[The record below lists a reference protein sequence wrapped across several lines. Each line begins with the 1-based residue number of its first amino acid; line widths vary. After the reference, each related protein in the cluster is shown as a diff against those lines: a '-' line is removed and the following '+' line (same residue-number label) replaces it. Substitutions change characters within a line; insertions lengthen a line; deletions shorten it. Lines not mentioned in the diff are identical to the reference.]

1 MNRSLSVL
9 AVVLL
14 ACASWAAPAPVPFVT
29 GWGYPVN
36 PDSDCKIRRSNY
48 ALTIEMPGGDHDF
61 DPLRKRLNAPRL
73 LRDMEGDFEIQVRV
87 QMDCRLP
94 AQSTVTGHPSCVAAG
109 FLLIPPK
116 NYSLNQYS
124 PIYIRFEY
132 GVSREG
138 IGVDGYAALKTLD
151 RQQREATD
159 IWVGADGYIGQKTLI
174 CKAGRQMRDFWDILD
189 SKWLLPKKSDNV
201 HLRLERRDVRF
212 YFSISPDGEKWTELI
227 MRSGPPAKLKLG
239 LAAYSTSSEPS
250 KVRFDRLKLI
260 RLRKKEH

>member
-61 DPLRKRLNAPRL
+61 DPLRKRLNDPRL

-87 QMDCRLP
+87 QMVCRLP
-94 AQSTVTGHPSCVAAG
+94 AQSTVKGQPSCVAAG

-116 NYSLNQYS
+116 N
-124 PIYIRFEY
+124 
-132 GVSREG
+132 
-138 IGVDGYAALKTLD
+138 
-151 RQQREATD
+151 
-159 IWVGADGYIGQKTLI
+159 
-174 CKAGRQMRDFWDILD
+174 
-189 SKWLLPKKSDNV
+189 
-201 HLRLERRDVRF
+201 
-212 YFSISPDGEKWTELI
+212 
-227 MRSGPPAKLKLG
+227 
-239 LAAYSTSSEPS
+239 
-250 KVRFDRLKLI
+250 
-260 RLRKKEH
+260 